1 MSPHGAAEID
11 HISINLENIIPP
23 KTSNH
28 LVVEGAGGLLVPINE
43 AQTVLDIIGPNYK
56 VIVVSRNYL
65 GSINHTLLTIQALKN
80 KGFDISII
88 YSGNEHKST
97 EDIINKMTGVPVIG
111 RIEEEPYFDKNV
123 IKEYAELFKENL

>member
-1 MSPHGAAEID
+1 
-11 HISINLENIIPP
+11 
-23 KTSNH
+23 
-28 LVVEGAGGLLVPINE
+28 
-43 AQTVLDIIGPNYK
+43 LDIIGPNYK